1 MKTCIYFPLFKR
13 LEQFV
18 LFMDAQTEQNKTKQ
32 RKLKYKK
39 GKVSK
44 YSPLLF

>member
-18 LFMDAQTEQNKTKQ
+18 LFMNAQTKQNKEN
-32 RKLKYKK
+32 
-39 GKVSK
+39 
-44 YSPLLF
+44 